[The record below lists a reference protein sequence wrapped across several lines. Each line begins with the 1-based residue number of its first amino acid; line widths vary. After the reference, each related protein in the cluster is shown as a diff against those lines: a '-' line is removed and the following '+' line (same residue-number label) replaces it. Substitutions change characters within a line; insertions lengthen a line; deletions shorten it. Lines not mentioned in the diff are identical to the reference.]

1 MAFVRVR
8 RYAVLAASALL
19 GLVLSLLLLRW
30 VIRSAAVETVPV
42 VVAGNAIP
50 SGTTLDATM
59 VTVTAWPKHLKPFVA
74 AATPEVVAGRVTRHD
89 LLAGEPIL
97 PSKLF
102 RPGESGNLAE
112 RLTRGERGLSVVVN
126 EMVGVDPETLIGTYV
141 DILVTMRREN
151 GTPVTLPVAQ
161 RLRVLG
167 VNRNS
172 DSRRPQTVRQL
183 TVGVT
188 LQQATAIESARLEGP
203 LSALLRRTGDEDQP
217 ASTSIIAPAQAAPQR
232 APMSRPKPTPPP
244 TEVLIGTEKI
254 IL

>member
-1 MAFVRVR
+1 MTFVRLR
-8 RYAVLAASALL
+8 RYAVLAASALV
-19 GLVLSLLLLRW
+19 GLIVSLLLLRW
-30 VIRSAAVETVPV
+30 VVRSAAVETVPV
-42 VVAGNAIP
+42 VVAGHTIP
-50 SGTTLDATM
+50 AGTILDATM
-59 VTVTAWPKHLKPFVA
+59 VTVTPWPEHLKPFVV
-74 AATPEVVAGRVTRHD
+74 AATPEVVAGRVTRYD
-89 LLAGEPIL
+89 LVEGEPVL
-97 PSKLF
+97 PSKLY

-126 EMVGVDPETLIGTYV
+126 EMVGVEPETLIGTYV
-141 DILVTMRREN
+141 DILVTVRRDN

-172 DSRRPQTVRQL
+172 DPRRPQAVRQL

-188 LQQATAIESARLEGP
+188 LPQATAIESARLEGP
-203 LSALLRRTGDEDQP
+203 LSALLRRTGDDDQP
-217 ASTSIIAPAQAAPQR
+217 ASTSSIAPAQAAPHR